1 MNEKKVCD
9 DHKILS
15 FNAWKERKT
24 RYTGFLSI
32 KDQISCPVFSGNLIR
47 KDFSGSHSLLIQLY
61 FVPFFLLP
69 RTKMKGTDKSESNN
83 PLLKLYEPQRRCSNA
98 DEIFPFKQFS
108 ILYGKIFKNVGRRD
122 KIFMCQVGVEKKGEK
137 K

>member
-32 KDQISCPVFSGNLIR
+32 KDQIWLLLFFSGNLIR
-47 KDFSGSHSLLIQLY
+47 KDLFGSHSLLIQLY
-61 FVPFFLLP
+61 FCTFFL
-69 RTKMKGTDKSESNN
+69 RKKIKG
-83 PLLKLYEPQRRCSNA
+83 
-98 DEIFPFKQFS
+98 IG
-108 ILYGKIFKNVGRRD
+108 GKTHRSRE
-122 KIFMCQVGVEKKGEK
+122 Q
-137 K
+137 